1 MYFFAI
7 SLYEFGQFLR
17 ILLWIFLPMVMLTML
32 ITTWMHYRRRRGGE
46 AMIFSVEG
54 YGASLEGSREPE
66 PAVPAGRTSQTSG
79 AGAVDEKEEGSDTAN
94 ENMYRG
100 ILWMKE
106 KYERF
111 RELSDQR
118 CDQLKEELHRSE
130 KKYQDLLASIE
141 ESRTATPL
149 AGQVAVPGDQAP
161 MPVLG
166 EAGGSEA
173 GRSEVGP
180 SGQTP
185 DAEKESLRDLIEE
198 KNRQITYL
206 QGQLD
211 QRILH
216 YHQSE
221 QQGKEN
227 KDRADVLEEKHND
240 IRQTLEE
247 RQRTIDELE
256 ERLRQERQRS
266 EELIAKLQENSNLLL
281 SIHKELDRTLHPE
294 NG

>member
-1 MYFFAI
+1 MYFSTI

-17 ILLWIFLPMVMLTML
+17 ILLWIFLPMAMLTML
-32 ITTWMHYRRRRGGE
+32 ITTWLHYRRRRGGE

-54 YGASLEGSREPE
+54 YGP
-66 PAVPAGRTSQTSG
+66 SQ
-79 AGAVDEKEEGSDTAN
+79 EGSDERPTSAGRASGTVDENREEPDPGN

-118 CDQLKEELHRSE
+118 YDQLKEELHRSE
-130 KKYQDLLASIE
+130 KKYQDLLATIE
-141 ESRTATPL
+141 ESKNL
-149 AGQVAVPGDQAP
+149 ASGA
-161 MPVLG
+161 
-166 EAGGSEA
+166 
-173 GRSEVGP
+173 P
-180 SGQTP
+180 SGNRPGAGDKGLELGDAEGRGMASADQVSEIQP
-185 DAEKESLRDLIEE
+185 GNGLGVADAEKESMRDLIEE
-198 KNRQITYL
+198 KNRQIVYL

-211 QRILH
+211 QRIMN
-216 YHQSE
+216 YHQAE
-221 QQGKEN
+221 HQGKEN
-227 KDRADVLEEKHND
+227 KDRADVFEEKHNEV
-240 IRQTLEE
+240 RQTLEE

-256 ERLRQERQRS
+256 ERLRQERHRS

-281 SIHKELDRTLHPE
+281 SIHKELDKTLHPE